1 MTCISNTMTQTRQEC
16 IICYHLVETPS
27 SLDCTHKGIFHE
39 DCLNRWGR
47 GRCPL
52 CRATQ
57 QLSVNPSAAN
67 NDIPRRAV
75 LLGMPESIITAPYAT
90 YTERMQAFLAW
101 MLEHCDDDT
110 RFQTTML
117 AESVANL
124 TEEDYCFIRTYEPEP
139 NEGFMFSG
147 HPVIKRITNKVCVG
161 YSGHSGSSMGWTMRF
176 IQYVVCI

>member
-1 MTCISNTMTQTRQEC
+1 MTHTNPEC
-16 IICYHLVETPS
+16 IICCYGVESPS
-27 SLDCTHKGIFHE
+27 SLDCTHNGIFHE

-47 GRCPL
+47 GRCPI

-57 QLSVNPSAAN
+57 QLAAHP
-67 NDIPRRAV
+67 DTREGGTADVPRRAV
-75 LLGMPESIITAPYAT
+75 LLGMPESIITAPYAS
-90 YTERMQAFLAW
+90 YSERMQAFLAW

-117 AESVANL
+117 AESVTNL
-124 TEEDYCFIRTYEPEP
+124 TEEDYCFIRVYNPEP
-139 NEGFMFSG
+139 NKGFMFSG
-147 HPVIKRITNKVCVG
+147 HPVIKRITNKVCAG